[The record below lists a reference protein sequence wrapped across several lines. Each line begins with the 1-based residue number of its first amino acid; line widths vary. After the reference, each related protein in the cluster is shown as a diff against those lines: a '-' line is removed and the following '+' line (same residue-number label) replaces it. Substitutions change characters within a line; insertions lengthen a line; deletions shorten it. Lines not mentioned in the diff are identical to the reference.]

1 MDQTSNHSL
10 LPSLLVRQK
19 EFYKTHC
26 GRDISGP
33 GPPSQPLTSA
43 MTGGAVEA
51 ID

>member
-19 EFYKTHC
+19 ESYKTDR

-33 GPPSQPLTSA
+33 GPSQPVTPA
-43 MTGGAVEA
+43 MTGGAAEA